1 LALPGG
7 EQRKA
12 NLDMLVKR
20 AIRFESTSYSG
31 LFHFIRYIEKLH
43 KYDVD
48 FGEAA
53 ISSQDGNTVRIMSIH
68 KSKGLEFPVVFV
80 SGLGKSFNNQDAR
93 SKLLIH
99 PDLGI
104 GPDFMDYELRIK
116 APTLIKKVIQ
126 KEIELD
132 NLGEELRVLYVALTR
147 AKEKLILTGGVKEP
161 QKRLEKWSEV
171 LTREEETLNLLSLSS
186 AKTYLDWIM
195 PSLLRNEGAAEVLK
209 THGILQ
215 EMGNPLYH
223 ANVNF
228 VIQIFARED
237 LLKRELNNQFV
248 KKIKEDVFNNWDDTV
263 IYDSNIRDEIHSR
276 FKAKYPYQAETN
288 IHTKLTVSEL
298 KKLGQLEIED
308 LAVPVRGIVKAG
320 TDYPVPTF
328 MGEGANKSG
337 AIRGSLIHLILEHLP
352 FARVTS
358 KDSLTEY
365 INWLIHTG
373 KITTEEAGSFDS
385 SQVLDFI
392 HSSIANR
399 MRKAEQE
406 HKLFK
411 ERQFIM
417 GVKAKEINNNLK
429 SDELVLVQGIIDA
442 YFEEEGSLILVD
454 YKTDSVT
461 DEDDEQKLIRR
472 YKIQLDYYRKALERL
487 TGKKVKESIIYSFAL
502 SKEIYL

>member
-1 LALPGG
+1 
-7 EQRKA
+7 
-12 NLDMLVKR
+12 
-20 AIRFESTSYSG
+20 
-31 LFHFIRYIEKLH
+31 
-43 KYDVD
+43 
-48 FGEAA
+48 
-53 ISSQDGNTVRIMSIH
+53 
-68 KSKGLEFPVVFV
+68 
-80 SGLGKSFNNQDAR
+80 
-93 SKLLIH
+93 
-99 PDLGI
+99 
-104 GPDFMDYELRIK
+104 
-116 APTLIKKVIQ
+116 
-126 KEIELD
+126 
-132 NLGEELRVLYVALTR
+132 
-147 AKEKLILTGGVKEP
+147 
-161 QKRLEKWSEV
+161 
-171 LTREEETLNLLSLSS
+171 
-186 AKTYLDWIM
+186 
-195 PSLLRNEGAAEVLK
+195 
-209 THGILQ
+209 
-215 EMGNPLYH
+215 
-223 ANVNF
+223 
-228 VIQIFARED
+228 
-237 LLKRELNNQFV
+237 
-248 KKIKEDVFNNWDDTV
+248 
-263 IYDSNIRDEIHSR
+263 
-276 FKAKYPYQAETN
+276 
-288 IHTKLTVSEL
+288 VSEL